1 MGGPGLSAL
10 LLFCWA
16 GATWAEL
23 DESGRIHRGVDLILD
38 CSLAKDDGHHWGL
51 SASKL
56 NMAPATLVLKQVPV
70 PDDGMLD
77 GFTDFPGV
85 SEAQGDTP
93 IAFEASVDQVQ
104 LPHAEVLLHAACQE
118 KVVTCEL
125 SHLPQTGQEAT
136 SQGVAYFISSIQGT
150 VLASVEFQVMT
161 QTPSVQHSLGAFASL
176 HCGFSV
182 APGSGPLQIE
192 WRWQH
197 QGQGRRVYSWEA
209 GKGQALRAGAW
220 MASTEL
226 LEAGNASLA
235 LPDLTLRDEGT
246 YICQISTHQH
256 QAQQIIHL
264 SILETPKVRLNL
276 VNEASSP
283 TLFCSMTGYYPLDVS
298 VSWSREEPGGSP
310 TSANGAYFSNHRQS
324 SVGTYSLSS
333 SLQVEPSPKGATYRC
348 QVSHVSLTE
357 PIVLEIWVAPP
368 EKGAS
373 MGFFIATGLF
383 FLALLFLGF
392 WRCQAIHVNP
402 KSHGLQSMN

>member
-136 SQGVAYFISSIQGT
+136 SQGVAYFISSIQVSGGEFSVSMVIKTLPGKEKGAPLHPQLNLPLSPQGT

-264 SILETPKVRLNL
+264 SILGGAQPQGGHLQMPGVPRLPDRAHCFGDL
-276 VNEASSP
+276 
-283 TLFCSMTGYYPLDVS
+283 
-298 VSWSREEPGGSP
+298 GGSSRKRSIHGILHCHWP
-310 TSANGAYFSNHRQS
+310 I
-324 SVGTYSLSS
+324 LSCPLVPGLLEMPS
-333 SLQVEPSPKGATYRC
+333 HPCEPQESWTPEHELMTEAT
-348 QVSHVSLTE
+348 
-357 PIVLEIWVAPP
+357 
-368 EKGAS
+368 
-373 MGFFIATGLF
+373 
-383 FLALLFLGF
+383 
-392 WRCQAIHVNP
+392 
-402 KSHGLQSMN
+402 